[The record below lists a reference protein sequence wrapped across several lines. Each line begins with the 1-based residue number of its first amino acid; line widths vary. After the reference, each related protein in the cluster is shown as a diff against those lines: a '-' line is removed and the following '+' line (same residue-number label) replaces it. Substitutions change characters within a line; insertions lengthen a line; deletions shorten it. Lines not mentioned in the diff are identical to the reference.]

1 MTTQIKD
8 ADGKSFDVDTLKKL
22 YTQIAPN
29 VDVKR
34 SSGDVFNTKVT
45 DSTNIGFNSKEATK
59 FFGGAPTAAQMVVL
73 DMARG
78 LANAGVTDIGQLKK
92 GEISEFHP
100 TTDAGDGYYQT
111 RSANVSPSGKEIDL
125 GVAFEGKGGTRY
137 NLDFGKDG
145 KPKFYTTGFDTSDKK
160 MALMAASMFAPFA
173 LGPLIGTAGAGLANT
188 ANAAAV
194 LGGASTAAGA
204 SGLAGALAGAGLGTT
219 AANAL
224 ASGLVQGTF
233 QGGLSSLTGGKF
245 GKGFTSGF
253 VGGAAPVV
261 AGPVIQTLTQAG
273 LSPELAKIT
282 ASGGIGGLSAAAGG
296 KNIGQGVL
304 GSALNTGIGIGMDKA
319 GINQLPAPV
328 RGVVTEGIR
337 SVISRQ
343 PFDLASAA
351 QNAAINYGLSQVG
364 QASGFN
370 AKQQAAM
377 MKFLNFATSMARRK
391 S

>member
-173 LGPLIGTAGAGLANT
+173 LGPLIGTAGAAG
-188 ANAAAV
+188 
-194 LGGASTAAGA
+194 AAGA
-204 SGLAGALAGAGLGTT
+204 AGTAGSGLAGALAGAGLGTT

-233 QGGLSSLTGGKF
+233 QGGLSSLAGGKF

-282 ASGGIGGLSAAAGG
+282 TSGGIGGLSAAAGG